1 MPTDP
6 SGGSSRRSFLQHS
19 TALGAGAL
27 LAGHSAVGHGAF
39 APDAEKTYRV
49 GLVGCGGRGTGA
61 ARQTLVADKRVELV
75 ALADAF
81 EDAVANSHS
90 ALLRTEVADRVKV
103 DPEMMF
109 HGLDAYQK
117 LIDSGVDLVLLATPP
132 HFRPQHLR
140 ACIEAGKHVFAEKP
154 VAVDPVGV
162 RHVLESTEMAKEK
175 GLAIV
180 SGLCWRYEPGMQETV
195 SRLQDGAIGDLVYLQ
210 SVRYNQ
216 GVEKRQERQP
226 EWTDMYHQV
235 RNWYYYT
242 WLSGDFNVEQFVHE
256 LDKMAWLMDD
266 YPVTCLSTGGRE
278 TRTDPSYGNVFDHFA
293 TTYEFASGVRYYA
306 TTRQQRSCANE
317 FSCHVFG
324 TSGSSETMRF
334 EIKNRSGETT
344 WRHREKRG
352 DMHQLEH
359 NAMYAALRAG
369 EIPNNGEYMAKST
382 LMGIMARMSAYTGK
396 EVTWEQAIS
405 SKLDLSPAAY
415 TWDAAPPPA
424 EIAVP
429 GVTPLV

>member
-1 MPTDP
+1 MPTDL

-27 LAGHSAVGHGAF
+27 LAGHSAIGHGAF
-39 APDAEKTYRV
+39 AADAEKTYRV
-49 GLVGCGGRGTGA
+49 GLIGCGGRGTGA

-81 EDAVANSHS
+81 EDALANSHS

-103 DPEMMF
+103 DPERMF

-180 SGLCWRYEPGMQETV
+180 SGLCWRYEPAMQETV
-195 SRLQDGAIGDLVYLQ
+195 SRLQEGAIGDLVYLQ

-226 EWTDMYHQV
+226 DWTDMYHQV

-266 YPVTCLSTGGRE
+266 YPVACLSTGGRE
-278 TRTDPSYGNVFDHFA
+278 TRIDPSYGNVFDHFA
-293 TTYEFASGVRYYA
+293 TTYEFANGVRYYA
-306 TTRQQRSCANE
+306 TTRQQRSCANQ
-317 FSCHVFG
+317 FACHVFG

-334 EIKNRSGETT
+334 EIKDRSGKTT
-344 WRHREKRG
+344 WRSREKRG

-369 EIPNNGEYMAKST
+369 DVPNNGEYMAKST

-396 EVTWEQAIS
+396 EVTWEQAMNS
-405 SKLDLSPAAY
+405 QLDLSPSGY

-424 EIAVP
+424 DIAVP
-429 GVTPLV
+429 GVTPLL